1 MPRTRIFDHIAVNG
15 ERGHF
20 GILHLVMSHLSHVL
34 GRPQKVILILLRGEQ
49 QGEFSWSRNVFKA
62 IRYRTFCM
70 HNVINDQAY
79 KIMTNHQIPL
89 SSNSTS

>member
-20 GILHLVMSHLSHVL
+20 GILHLVMSHVL

-62 IRYRTFCM
+62 IRYKTFCM
-70 HNVINDQAY
+70 PNVINDQAY
-79 KIMTNHQIPL
+79 KIHN
-89 SSNSTS
+89 ND